1 MPPKRNARKQS
12 GCLMGGLQITRKE
25 SERQRRK
32 GKIYTSKCRV
42 PEKRKKRQE
51 TLLEWTM
58 QRNRGKQQN
67 GKEQRV
73 LQETGDTEGIF
84 QAKTGIVNDR
94 NDKDP
99 TEAEDIKKGQQE
111 YTEDYTKKACLTM
124 MMWSLIA
131 SQASWGVKSSGPQE
145 ASL

>member
-1 MPPKRNARKQS
+1 MPEELWMKVCNIIQEVVTKIMPPKRNARKQS

-58 QRNRGKQQN
+58 QRNRGKQ
-67 GKEQRV
+67 
-73 LQETGDTEGIF
+73 
-84 QAKTGIVNDR
+84 
-94 NDKDP
+94 
-99 TEAEDIKKGQQE
+99 
-111 YTEDYTKKACLTM
+111 
-124 MMWSLIA
+124 
-131 SQASWGVKSSGPQE
+131 
-145 ASL
+145 